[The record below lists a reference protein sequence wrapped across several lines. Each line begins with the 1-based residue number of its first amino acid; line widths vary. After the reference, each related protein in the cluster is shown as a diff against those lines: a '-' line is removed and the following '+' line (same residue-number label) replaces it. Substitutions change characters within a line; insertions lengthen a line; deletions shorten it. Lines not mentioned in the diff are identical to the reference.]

1 MRRLKVVSVNMDLAA
16 VTLALFGALAGCA
29 NAKPGSG
36 PTDSGGNAGSAD
48 AGPTADASCG
58 DLCDHDHDGVVDG
71 SDQCPNTPLGDVVNH
86 VGCSDAQLTST
97 LQPFPPFG
105 MTWTPTGDLGRAGG
119 LTWTYVG
126 IERSDLFHIDWIVC
140 DDPAT
145 PCGLSLDGP
154 IDLTTEEWSFDAAHT
169 DLPNGKLAFINS
181 THISLAD
188 GSSPAIGGRLTIHI
202 VDAAMPPAPIAF
214 ATVASLN
221 VPPLMGQYGAEIKGT
236 GYTVTAL
243 AEVQDPT
250 SFAWV
255 PYLDYYDAASTAPAG
270 GGVTTSFGAS
280 FYAK

>member
-1 MRRLKVVSVNMDLAA
+1 LALTVFAA
-16 VTLALFGALAGCA
+16 VAGCA
-29 NAKPGSG
+29 NAKPGG
-36 PTDSGGNAGSAD
+36 ATADSGNGSGGGSNTID

-58 DLCDHDHDGVVDG
+58 NMCDHDHDGVVDG
-71 SDQCPNTPLGDVVNH
+71 IDECPNTTLGDPVNH

-105 MTWTPTGDLGRAGG
+105 LTWTPTGNLGRAGG

-126 IERSDLFHIDWIVC
+126 IERSDLFHIDWVVC

-145 PCGLSLDGP
+145 PCGLSLDGA
-154 IDLTTEEWSFDAAHT
+154 IDMAPENWSFNAASS

-181 THISLAD
+181 THIALAD
-188 GSSPAIGGRLTIHI
+188 GTSPAIAGRLTVTI

-214 ATVASLN
+214 ATVASLH
-221 VPPLMGQYGAEIKGT
+221 VPPRLGQYGAEIKGT
-236 GYTVTAL
+236 GYTVTVL

-250 SFAWV
+250 SLAWV
-255 PYLDYYDAASTAPAG
+255 PYLDYYDAAQTPPTG
-270 GGVTTSFGAS
+270 NTVTTSFGAS

>member
-1 MRRLKVVSVNMDLAA
+1 VSAKNDLVA
-16 VTLALFGALAGCA
+16 LALFAALAGCA
-29 NAKPGSG
+29 NAKPGG
-36 PTDSGGNAGSAD
+36 ATADSGNGSGSGSNTAD

-58 DLCDHDHDGVVDG
+58 TMCDHDHDGVIDG
-71 SDQCPNTPLGDVVNH
+71 IDECPNTTLGDPVNH

-105 MTWTPTGDLGRAGG
+105 LTWTPTGDLGRAGG
-119 LTWTYVG
+119 MTWTYVG
-126 IERSDLFHIDWIVC
+126 IQRSDLFHIDWVVC

-145 PCGLSLDGP
+145 PCGLSLDGA
-154 IDLTTEEWSFDAAHT
+154 IDVVTEDWVFDAGRA

-181 THISLAD
+181 THIALAD
-188 GSSPAIGGRLTIHI
+188 GTNPGIAGRLTVNI
-202 VDAAMPPAPIAF
+202 VDAAMPPAPIPF

-221 VPPLMGQYGAEIKGT
+221 VPARKAQYGAEIKGT

-250 SFAWV
+250 SLAWV
-255 PYLDYYDAASTAPAG
+255 PYLDYYDAAQTPPTGST
-270 GGVTTSFGAS
+270 VTTSFGAD